1 MSLFIKGD
9 ELYSKHFPIVG
20 MTPSFGVTPSLAPAV
35 YRFNN
40 NLSGVF
46 GPYINRIQMY
56 DGWTGKLLP
65 SMTPDKLLTEMV
77 DNLRANPKYSEAEKQ
92 RIRSNLY
99 NNDTKKFTIGL
110 IGTEK
115 DIETTRK
122 ALDEYLNKP

>member
-9 ELYSKHFPIVG
+9 EIYSKHFPVVG
-20 MTPSFGVTPSLAPAV
+20 MSPSFGVTSTLAPSV

-40 NLSGVF
+40 LSNVF
-46 GPYINRIQMY
+46 NPYVNRIQMY

-65 SMTPDKLLTEMV
+65 NMTPSTLLTEMA
-77 DNLRANPKYSEAEKQ
+77 DNLKSNPNYSGLENQ

-110 IGTEK
+110 IGIEK

-122 ALDEYLNKP
+122 ALDEYLNKK